1 MTSHL
6 HFCTYFDRRYLT
18 RALALHA
25 SLTAHCRSFTLWA
38 LCLDADTLRI
48 LSALSLP
55 SLEPIALADLEGDDL
70 QLRAAKASRSL
81 VEYYFTCTPA
91 FPLHLLRKQR
101 EIDLITYLDSDLW
114 FFADPQLVLSEMG
127 ARSVAIIPH
136 RFPSRLSHLEK
147 HGVYNVG
154 WVTFRRDQTGLD
166 CLEYWRSR
174 CLAWCPDTVSGD
186 AFADQKYLDEWPV
199 LFGNVAVIAHK
210 GANLAPW
217 NVVNYRIG
225 VQSGAVHIDAEPL
238 IFFHFHGLRRI
249 DRWLYE
255 SGLGNYGATL
265 SARVR
270 RLIYQPYLRQ
280 LRSIGAQLKPFGIAD
295 HLPGGIRPNQG
306 AWPTRRSILQSLL
319 GRVSPWKSS
328 RIFLAG
334 QLAF

>member
-6 HFCTYFDRRYLT
+6 HFCTYFDRRYLP

-91 FPLHLLRKQR
+91 FPLYLLRKQR

-174 CLAWCPDTVSGD
+174 
-186 AFADQKYLDEWPV
+186 
-199 LFGNVAVIAHK
+199 
-210 GANLAPW
+210 
-217 NVVNYRIG
+217 
-225 VQSGAVHIDAEPL
+225 
-238 IFFHFHGLRRI
+238 
-249 DRWLYE
+249 
-255 SGLGNYGATL
+255 
-265 SARVR
+265 
-270 RLIYQPYLRQ
+270 
-280 LRSIGAQLKPFGIAD
+280 
-295 HLPGGIRPNQG
+295 
-306 AWPTRRSILQSLL
+306 
-319 GRVSPWKSS
+319 
-328 RIFLAG
+328 
-334 QLAF
+334 